1 MVVLA
6 SPLILELILGSVLA
20 VHFLRGGISSVLALL
35 ASIANTRANTPTSEA
50 LAASAAHSAREQDA
64 AEEHSEQDEQT
75 TGAACS
81 VEERGFQ

>member
-35 ASIANTRANTPTSEA
+35 AYIANTRANTPTSVS
-50 LAASAAHSAREQDA
+50 LGLSDRGIYSHLHSSPCKTLDDSTRV
-64 AEEHSEQDEQT
+64 S
-75 TGAACS
+75 
-81 VEERGFQ
+81 RP